1 MGWNQFKTNK
11 NLGWL
16 EVLTSTAGPNVSL
29 FRFSE
34 TNPGGL
40 GCRPVMMVNELPP
53 KLYIASKW
61 NIIFSFVT
69 KGRVRFTRL
78 WTRPMFHSNSYP
90 WHWPFWYE
98 YGEINSKSLTYFF
111 QFISQMSMAKPHA
124 EPALYRSERKVAPG
138 HHADSWNTSAASP
151 SRCSTCAELG
161 SMDWYSI
168 FLGKPRENPIFHGKN
183 HRKHFMGRTSVSCR
197 LNILNQ
203 SIMTIAQKI
212 RVVFEKRRPNQIS
225 RMCPYH
231 EMTVLPNWW
240 NLWNQWEVNPS
251 ISDPC
256 HVVGGCWW
264 RIPPHILGSCR

>member
-1 MGWNQFKTNK
+1 
-11 NLGWL
+11 
-16 EVLTSTAGPNVSL
+16 
-29 FRFSE
+29 
-34 TNPGGL
+34 
-40 GCRPVMMVNELPP
+40 
-53 KLYIASKW
+53 
-61 NIIFSFVT
+61 
-69 KGRVRFTRL
+69 
-78 WTRPMFHSNSYP
+78 
-90 WHWPFWYE
+90 
-98 YGEINSKSLTYFF
+98 
-111 QFISQMSMAKPHA
+111 
-124 EPALYRSERKVAPG
+124 
-138 HHADSWNTSAASP
+138 
-151 SRCSTCAELG
+151 LG

-225 RMCPYH
+225 RMCLYH